1 MQKASHKQSHKPLK
15 LKATDFE
22 SLDVIST
29 LTHDAIFYA
38 TSIDYN
44 NNNFK
49 MLINRFRWEEAITAS
64 CSQPHFTREH
74 AILSFNNITKV
85 DMFNVT
91 NTTKPLVLM
100 AIHASTDEINLSL
113 AFQQHI
119 TLHCQNILVYCESAP
134 KQWYTHNIH
143 IAM

>member
-1 MQKASHKQSHKPLK
+1 MQKESHKPLK

-49 MLINRFRWEEAITAS
+49 MLINRFRWEEAITVS
-64 CSQPHFTREH
+64 DSQSHFTREH
-74 AILSFNNITKV
+74 AILSFHNITKV
-85 DMFNVT
+85 NIFNVT

-100 AIHASTDEINLSL
+100 AIHASKDEINLSL

-119 TLHCQNILVYCESAP
+119 TLNCQNILVYCESAP
-134 KQWYTHNIH
+134 KQWLTHNIH
-143 IAM
+143 IAI